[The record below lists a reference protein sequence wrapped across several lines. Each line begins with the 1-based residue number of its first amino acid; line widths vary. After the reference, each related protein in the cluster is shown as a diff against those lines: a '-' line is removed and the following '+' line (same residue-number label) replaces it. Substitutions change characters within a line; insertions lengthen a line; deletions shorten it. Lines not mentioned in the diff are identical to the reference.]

1 MASAP
6 FLSRTASSIIF
17 PPAQYF
23 LRMKNEEWRTPN
35 LLRCQFEHCH
45 RNRCTR
51 QQQTKRFENSSSLS
65 SSSCNPTWIRWVG
78 AVRAI
83 GIDASI
89 NPVADSGQFEA
100 ERYWVR
106 RIVNPH
112 VPLSHIST
120 VLIANRSCSART
132 WFQCR
137 ALHLA
142 VSTMGNNLHQVEKIW
157 IKFAPSLHSRGNVTR
172 NWVEEIADTWK

>member
-1 MASAP
+1 MANTQP
-6 FLSRTASSIIF
+6 ITLSIWTLPPQPLHATAADETFRELVVVVVVVVQS
-17 PPAQYF
+17 
-23 LRMKNEEWRTPN
+23 N
-35 LLRCQFEHCH
+35 LD
-45 RNRCTR
+45 T
-51 QQQTKRFENSSSLS
+51 
-65 SSSCNPTWIRWVG
+65 VG
-78 AVRAI
+78 RSGAI

-100 ERYWVR
+100 ERYWVH